1 LDTPG
6 FDDTDRSDFETMNEI
21 AIGLHILHEKQLRL
35 CGVIY
40 VQRITDTRM
49 SGASRRSLEI
59 LEAICGT
66 PASPNIV
73 FVTTMWDKLGSG
85 SEIVGTER
93 TEELKRL
100 FLAKFIERGARVE
113 PHTGTLESARGIINK
128 MLCNQPMEL
137 DIQREMEEQKLTLEK
152 TTVGQLLQRDLQR
165 LQREYDAELEEIEQ
179 QLLEAE
185 QSGDSTMTEMLT
197 EDVARLKEQVAKV
210 QISSDRLGYDV
221 QQLGEMKHASEK
233 QKLAEE
239 RIPEIDID
247 QDAKNSIRDEIQGFK
262 RDTILL
268 QNEQEC
274 VKFNHDKQL
283 ANIQHSNNVRTGERL
298 PAQKVRK
305 RLSRTQTVEV
315 TKVIVTYWEQS
326 RREVYESRR

>member
-1 LDTPG
+1 
-6 FDDTDRSDFETMNEI
+6 MNEI
-21 AIGLHILHEKQLRL
+21 AIGLHILHKKQLHLR
-35 CGVIY
+35 GVVY

-73 FVTTMWDKLGSG
+73 FVTTMWDKLGSD
-85 SEIVGTER
+85 SEVVGTER

-137 DIQREMEEQKLTLEK
+137 DIQREMEDQKLTLEK

-179 QLLEAE
+179 QLLEAK

-197 EDVARLKEQVAKV
+197 EDVAKLKEQVTQV
-210 QISSDRLGYDV
+210 QISSKRLGYDV
-221 QQLGEMKHASEK
+221 QQLGEMKQAIEK

-239 RIPEIDID
+239 QIPEIDIE

-268 QNEQEC
+268 QNEKEC

-283 ANIQHSNNVRTGERL
+283 ASIQYSNDVRSGERWT
-298 PAQKVRK
+298 AQKAKK
-305 RLSRTQTVEV
+305 RLSRLKQVEV
-315 TKVIVTYWEQS
+315 TKVTVTFWEQS
-326 RREVYESRR
+326 RREVFECEL

>member
-1 LDTPG
+1 
-6 FDDTDRSDFETMNEI
+6 MNEI
-21 AIGLHILHEKQLRL
+21 AIGLHILHEKQLCLR
-35 CGVIY
+35 GVVY

-73 FVTTMWDKLGSG
+73 FVTTMWDKLGSD
-85 SEIVGTER
+85 SEVVGTER

-137 DIQREMEEQKLTLEK
+137 DIQREMEKQKLTLEK
-152 TTVGQLLQRDLQR
+152 TTVGQLLKHDLQR
-165 LQREYDAELEEIEQ
+165 LQREYDAELEEIEH

-185 QSGDSTMTEMLT
+185 QSGDSTMREMLT

-210 QISSDRLGYDV
+210 QISSNRLGYDV
-221 QQLGEMKHASEK
+221 QQLGEMKQASEK

-247 QDAKNSIRDEIQGFK
+247 QEAKNSIRDEIQGFK

-283 ANIQHSNNVRTGERL
+283 ANIKHNNNVRTGERL
-298 PAQKVRK
+298 PAQKAKK
-305 RLSRTQTVEV
+305 RLSRPQKVEV
-315 TKVIVTYWEQS
+315 TKVTVTYWEQS
-326 RREVYESRR
+326 CREVYEYARR